1 LVCPTFGSKRI
12 GKLACCARTFMLK
25 SFPAF
30 AANAAD
36 RHTLAKLDKNM
47 ALDTFTIFMY
57 PRLSREK
64 ALYSR
69 AFYTTSA

>member
-1 LVCPTFGSKRI
+1 
-12 GKLACCARTFMLK
+12 MLK

-64 ALYSR
+64 ALYSI